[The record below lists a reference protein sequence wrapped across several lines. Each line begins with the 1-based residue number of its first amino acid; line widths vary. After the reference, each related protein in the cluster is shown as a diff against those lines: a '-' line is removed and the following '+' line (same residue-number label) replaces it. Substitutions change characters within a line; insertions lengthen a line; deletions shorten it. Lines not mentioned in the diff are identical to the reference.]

1 MTDIAPRNKDGND
14 IAPLPIWEGIL
25 ARRVE
30 GRHITFA
37 IVELEPGARYLE
49 TDHGLLTMARQDKHM
64 PAALVVALRSLR

>member
-1 MTDIAPRNKDGND
+1 MTDIAPRNKDGSPFRSLND

-37 IVELEPGARYLE
+37 IVELSLVPGILKQ
-49 TDHGLLTMARQDKHM
+49 TTGC
-64 PAALVVALRSLR
+64 